1 MKFLINTLT
10 AWDEPPRAR
19 HQVAGALSKKFDVVF
34 VSANKKGF
42 PRINIYPVHSNLTVI
57 QPFFPID
64 VRIRYR
70 LPVLNEIYQAW
81 LFRWL
86 KKRYS
91 DRKVIN
97 FDFTAHRIFRY
108 FKTVY
113 YYCNDN
119 FSSIS
124 RKINVWP
131 IYRYHEYCEQKIMK
145 SSVFCI
151 GTSPMITANLLNWN
165 PLSYEILLG
174 GPDIHE
180 FNITPAA
187 KNETEHPMNIGLVG
201 FISNYNLSSDL
212 INKILQQVN
221 CTITFIGPVDPQF
234 YESIEK
240 KDKVIRKGT
249 LTDKDLLTAVNDF
262 DVAIAPYASKK
273 VNEGGIPNK
282 MFIYLA
288 VGKPVVTTK
297 LKSLS
302 QIELPEKLIYP
313 VDEMDH
319 FPDIIVQAYNEN
331 NSELIQSRVDF
342 AQKNTWDL
350 RMDQFITYCK

>member
-19 HQVAGALSKKFDVVF
+19 HQVAGALAKKYDVVF

-42 PRINIYPVHSNLTVI
+42 PKIKKYPVHSNLTVI

-70 LPVLNEIYQAW
+70 IPLLNEIYQAW

-86 KKRYS
+86 RKRYN

-97 FDFTAHRIFRY
+97 FDFTAHKIFRY

-131 IYRYHEYCEQKIMK
+131 IYRYHEYCERKIMK

-151 GTSPMITANLLNWN
+151 GTSPMITANLLKWN
-165 PLSYEILLG
+165 PSSYEILLG

-180 FNITPAA
+180 FDVIPAA
-187 KNETEHPMNIGLVG
+187 KNETEHPLNIGLVG

-212 INKILQQVN
+212 VNNILQNVD
-221 CTITFIGPVDPQF
+221 CIITFIGPVDPQF
-234 YESIEK
+234 YENIEK
-240 KDKVIRKGT
+240 KDRVIRKGT
-249 LTDKDLLTAVNDF
+249 LTDKELLAAVNDF
-262 DVAIAPYASKK
+262 DVAIAPYANKK

-302 QIELPEKLIYP
+302 TIDLPEKLIYP
-313 VDEMDH
+313 VDEMHH
-319 FPDIIVQAYNEN
+319 FPDLIVKAFNEN
-331 NSELIQSRVDF
+331 NSELIQSRVNF
-342 AQKNTWDL
+342 AKNNTWDL